1 MAIIKYPIKY
11 PITTWKYVNWDSP
24 THPGTDINVT
34 PESDAPT
41 IPKATIA
48 QLELLFALKKTSLL
62 SSLPV
67 KYDITVNTMK

>member
-1 MAIIKYPIKY
+1 MLIERKSMLSGN
-11 PITTWKYVNWDSP
+11 VNVM
-24 THPGTDINVT
+24 DINVT

-48 QLELLFALKKTSLL
+48 QLELFFALKKTSLL

-67 KYDITVNTMK
+67 KYDITVNTTK